1 MCAEPKHSRKHCIIR
16 LLKPFYCSE
25 VGGGLR
31 ILYACAFGKGR
42 RSNKH
47 NQQLGPATR
56 TIFHRGHAAVV
67 FYGGL
72 SPEKAISLSKYKF
85 NWKGRGI
92 ITMKGS
98 FWGDYFYYLESPN
111 FFPSAPHLFLQD
123 NIYPIRRIFSLIKR
137 DHNSA
142 AVLLVL
148 VCVFVVPSHDSSDIY
163 FIVHAPVERKC
174 CSVSSFWSPH
184 ASPNWVGKYEM
195 AIGLS
200 SWWMWS

>member
-1 MCAEPKHSRKHCIIR
+1 MV
-16 LLKPFYCSE
+16 Y
-25 VGGGLR
+25 VR
-31 ILYACAFGKGR
+31 IFACAFGEG

-47 NQQLGPATR
+47 NDQQLGPATR
-56 TIFHRGHAAVV
+56 TIFHRRGHAAVV

-92 ITMKGS
+92 IIMKGS

-111 FFPSAPHLFLQD
+111 FFPSAPHLLPQD

-142 AVLLVL
+142 VLLVL
-148 VCVFVVPSHDSSDIY
+148 VPCRLITAALTFILLSKLLSNGKAPLCRPSG
-163 FIVHAPVERKC
+163 ARMP
-174 CSVSSFWSPH
+174 
-184 ASPNWVGKYEM
+184 
-195 AIGLS
+195 L
-200 SWWMWS
+200 